1 MLFSPSL
8 FHQVRFCDDVE
19 EFFAS
24 CGEEE
29 EDRRGPWE
37 ELARDRCRF
46 LRRCQEVE
54 ESIAYCLQPQHRR
67 RVYEQLA
74 AIRRAPQGVCLA
86 AGPRPSP
93 APL

>member
-1 MLFSPSL
+1 M
-8 FHQVRFCDDVE
+8 E

-24 CGEEE
+24 CGGEEEE

-54 ESIAYCLQPQHRR
+54 QSIAYCLQPQHRR
-67 RVYEQLA
+67 QVYRRLA
-74 AIRRAPQGVCLA
+74 VFLDPEDVGG
-86 AGPRPSP
+86 AGLRSTS
-93 APL
+93 LD